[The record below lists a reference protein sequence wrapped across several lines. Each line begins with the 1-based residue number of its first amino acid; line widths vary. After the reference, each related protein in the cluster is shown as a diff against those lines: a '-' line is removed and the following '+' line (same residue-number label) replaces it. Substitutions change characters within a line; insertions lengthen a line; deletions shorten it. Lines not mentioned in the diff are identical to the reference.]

1 MTEGQNPG
9 LWSSRGQIL
18 PAGALCRRVSSSP
31 DCSVGELVLEQHYF
45 PNVELSDVMFR
56 RHAVVIT
63 LSEYPIACE
72 YKKQGRFRSFLKTR
86 GSISIFPSHRPF
98 SLRLDIGPQ
107 KAGRSILLG
116 LDPIFMN
123 EVATE
128 ANLNPDHLELVEQR
142 RETDPALL
150 HVARALQ
157 NGIRTGDSWDPLYRE
172 ALSRALTVHLLREYC
187 SVKPE
192 INCREAGLPP
202 DKLKRALG
210 YIQDRLDTELSVAGI
225 AHAVSIS
232 PYHFMRLFKKST
244 GKSPHQY
251 VIEERVRKAKDL
263 LATGKMSVCEAAYR
277 VGFVDQSHLTRHFKR
292 VFGLPPKAL
301 LLGHQGKSL

>member
-1 MTEGQNPG
+1 MAEGQKSG
-9 LWSSRGQIL
+9 VWGSRGQIL
-18 PAGALCRRVSSSP
+18 PTDALCRRAIFSP
-31 DCSVGELVLEQHYF
+31 DPSVSELVLEEHYF
-45 PNVELSDVMFR
+45 RNIELSDVMFR
-56 RHAVVIT
+56 KHAVIIT
-63 LSEYPIACE
+63 LSEHPIVSE
-72 YKKQGRFRSFLKTR
+72 YKKHGRFRSFLKTR
-86 GSISIFPSHRPF
+86 GSISIVPSHRPF
-98 SLRLDIGPQ
+98 SLRLDVGPQ
-107 KAGRSILLG
+107 KSGRSILLA

-157 NGIRTGDSWDPLYRE
+157 NGISTGDGCYPLYRE
-172 ALSRALTVHLLREYC
+172 ALSRALAIHLLRGYC

-202 DKLKRALG
+202 DKLKRVLG
-210 YIQDRLDTELSVAGI
+210 YIQDRLETELSVAGI
-225 AHAVSIS
+225 ANAVSMS

-263 LATGKMSVCEAAYR
+263 IATGKLSVCEAAYR
-277 VGFVDQSHLTRHFKR
+277 VGFVDQSHLSRHFKR

-301 LLGHQGKSL
+301 LLADHGKSM